1 MPNVISLLDRLGGAS
16 SRDRQAT
23 LHALSQSQAMIE
35 FDPQGKILDA
45 NPNFLQAMGYRLE
58 EIRGQHHRLFM
69 PEADARSET
78 YAEFWR
84 ELARGKA

>member
-58 EIRGQHHRLFM
+58 EIRGQHHRL
-69 PEADARSET
+69 EASGKCGVRNK
-78 YAEFWR
+78 FR
-84 ELARGKA
+84 RGVVRRNGNR